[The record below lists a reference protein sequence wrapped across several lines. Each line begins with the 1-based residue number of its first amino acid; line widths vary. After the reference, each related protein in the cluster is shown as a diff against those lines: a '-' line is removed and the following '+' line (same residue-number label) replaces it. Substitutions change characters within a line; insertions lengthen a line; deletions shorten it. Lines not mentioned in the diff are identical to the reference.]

1 MYAKRKKKIVL
12 KPDSK
17 NKILEIWKKVRFIR
31 KKGDNNGS
39 K

>member
-1 MYAKRKKKIVL
+1 MYAKRKKKIAL

-17 NKILEIWKKVRFIR
+17 NKILETWKKVRFIR
-31 KKGDNNGS
+31 KKGENNGS

>member
-1 MYAKRKKKIVL
+1 MYAKRKKIVL

-17 NKILEIWKKVRFIR
+17 NKILETWKKVRFIR